1 MGCFYFILER
11 NSIQFQ
17 LANRSGVCQLKAVM
31 TTTGKRDIQSAVCSN
46 TGRGGGNLVPQT
58 FFSESPPPFFETEH
72 KIELLSLCLL
82 FDFRI
87 G

>member
-1 MGCFYFILER
+1 MLER
-11 NSIQFQ
+11 NAIQFQ
-17 LANRSGVCQLKAVM
+17 LANRNGVCQLKAVM
-31 TTTGKRDIQSAVCSN
+31 TTTGKRDIQSCVVTLEEEEAIWC
-46 TGRGGGNLVPQT
+46 LKL
-58 FFSESPPPFFETEH
+58 FSESPPPFFETEH